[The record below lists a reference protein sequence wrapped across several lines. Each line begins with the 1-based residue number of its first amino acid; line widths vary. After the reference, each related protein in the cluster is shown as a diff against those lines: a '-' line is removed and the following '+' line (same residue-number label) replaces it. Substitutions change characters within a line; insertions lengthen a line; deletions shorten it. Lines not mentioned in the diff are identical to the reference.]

1 MTEYEK
7 LNENLTQVRLDI
19 RELMTEVRGL
29 KELKNTVDEHE
40 TRISKVE
47 DSSKVAHKRLDKID
61 KLVFWLGTTVV
72 GAVILAVLSL
82 VIIKGGK

>member
-40 TRISKVE
+40 TRLSKVE
-47 DSSKVAHKRLDKID
+47 DSSKVAHKRVDKID
-61 KLVFWLGTTVV
+61 KLIFWLSTTVF
-72 GAVILAVLSL
+72 GALIMSVLSL